1 MEIPMRKTVQNGQEI
16 LKNEIMKG
24 PNTKTHTHTHPKKER
39 KIMAFHETNMI
50 A

>member
-1 MEIPMRKTVQNGQEI
+1 MDGNPNEKTVQNGWEI

-24 PNTKTHTHTHPKKER
+24 PNTKKTPKER
-39 KIMAFHETNMI
+39 KIMASRETNMI